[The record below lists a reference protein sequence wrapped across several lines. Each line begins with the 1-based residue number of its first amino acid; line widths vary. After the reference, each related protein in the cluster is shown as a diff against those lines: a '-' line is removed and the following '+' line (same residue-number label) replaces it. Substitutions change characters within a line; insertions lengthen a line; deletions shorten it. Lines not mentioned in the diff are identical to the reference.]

1 MNIAY
6 WLSITVASIFIWVI
20 LTMTAIP
27 LFGLII
33 SLMFP
38 EFWNNWVES
47 PIIGPTKDA
56 GKYLHDKILLKL
68 ILILFCACVFI
79 IVVLYF
85 LYFIAKYILLKG
97 IITAPI
103 GQTIL
108 DFIVIKEFIDIG
120 MFPFFDNII
129 AYQFPALYGG
139 APTSPMGTTITN
151 FASSFIEK
159 IKAGDGS
166 ESTSVTSEGKPTTN
180 PNLTEVE
187 NKTVN
192 DNFEKCIKD
201 NTPGKYSGNE
211 PFNLFMNNLNT
222 TNAKIKCELQKIK
235 DSIEIKNV
243 K

>member
-1 MNIAY
+1 
-6 WLSITVASIFIWVI
+6 
-20 LTMTAIP
+20 
-27 LFGLII
+27 
-33 SLMFP
+33 
-38 EFWNNWVES
+38 
-47 PIIGPTKDA
+47 
-56 GKYLHDKILLKL
+56 
-68 ILILFCACVFI
+68 
-79 IVVLYF
+79 LYF
-85 LYFIAKYILLKG
+85 LYFVAKYILLKG

-151 FASSFIEK
+151 FATSFVQK

-166 ESTSVTSEGKPTTN
+166 ENAPVGGDGKPTMN
-180 PNLTEVE
+180 PNLTDDQ

-192 DNFEKCIKD
+192 DKFEKCIQD
-201 NTPGKYSGNE
+201 NTPGKYSGKE
-211 PFNLFMNNLNT
+211 PFNLFMNSLNT

-235 DSIEIKNV
+235 DSMEIKNV